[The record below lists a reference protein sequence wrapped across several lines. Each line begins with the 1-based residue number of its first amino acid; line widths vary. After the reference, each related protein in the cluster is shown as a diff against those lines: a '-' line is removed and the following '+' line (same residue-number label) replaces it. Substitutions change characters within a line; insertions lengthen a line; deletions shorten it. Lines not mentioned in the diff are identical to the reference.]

1 MGLLGILPEHT
12 LAAARQGALAQTPGV
27 GSLTGTVSNAQTGQP
42 VANAFVRIVGT
53 DLQATT
59 GASGRFTIPKVPVG
73 TVQVSI
79 VAPGHLEVGKD
90 GVSVAAGN
98 ATSLEIELLPT
109 PNFLEQVQVTASKE
123 PLSIGD
129 VPAQANIIDRSQ
141 IVRKGDLD
149 LTQAVANIPGV
160 IVSNQYDVFKSV
172 MMRGMPRAGNEF
184 QTTLLLIDG
193 VPQTDSRNS
202 ARVANIPINDV
213 SSIEVVRGPN
223 SALYGRTA
231 IGGSINIL
239 TAEPTVEHRATF
251 DSQAGQFG
259 HLKQQVTASGP
270 VQNWGGYYLSAASNR
285 SNGYH
290 TQSYDFKNRGDAL
303 FTKFTFTPDDKS
315 HGSVT
320 LANVTT
326 DNGLPTG
333 VPIVG
338 GRFLSDIDST
348 FDPLTNLNTP
358 TSNYHQ
364 DEFRSTVNYRRQLTS
379 SIEFVEVFGF
389 RKFRY
394 RWTDNG
400 AQLGAPFDLAANTVT
415 QYPFEQTQDEHIF
428 YQDAH
433 VVLKT
438 RPYGMES
445 TLVTGV
451 TYERSKGFVGGNF
464 LYTDP
469 VTLGWPV
476 NYLTGA
482 IPARADW
489 QFFRFGGND
498 YRLNSTGVFGQFV
511 ISPVQRLL
519 VNVGGR
525 YDRLNLHNVQ
535 VYAAGQPQI
544 DAVYDAFSPKVSAT
558 VKLLGTDAGARTD
571 ALNLYAAYSRA
582 FLPPRTPNNL
592 APADATLTL
601 EPEKI
606 KNYEVGLKGNLF
618 GSKLGLEGTF
628 FRMQRDGIVV
638 RTQQGPFFLD
648 NNAGVQ
654 KFRGVEI
661 GASWAPW
668 PALSF
673 YANSAFY
680 HTRFGTYVLQA
691 PTGNTVLTGK
701 RPEQAPDIV
710 YNTGVTVDHHSGWG
724 GSVNL
729 KHVGGVFL
737 DPTNTFSLEPY
748 TVVDGSVSWNRN
760 PVRLTLA
767 AHNLFDRL
775 YFNNGSNNAQRADV
789 APPRQVVLS
798 ASFSFR

>member
-1 MGLLGILPEHT
+1 MTQP
-12 LAAARQGALAQTPGV
+12 AAAAAQAP
-27 GSLTGTVSNAQTGQP
+27 GSLSGTVANAQTGQP
-42 VANAFVRIVGT
+42 VANAFVRVVGT
-53 DLQATT
+53 ELQAIT
-59 GASGRFTIPKVPVG
+59 GTSGRFTIAGIPSG
-73 TVQVSI
+73 SVQVSI
-79 VAPGHLEVGKD
+79 VAPGYLEVTRA
-90 GVSVAAGN
+90 GVPI
-98 ATSLEIELLPT
+98 ATADTTPIEIELQPT
-109 PNFLEQVQVTASKE
+109 PNFMEQVQVTASKE

-129 VPAQANIIDRSQ
+129 VPAQATIIDRRQ
-141 IVRKGDLD
+141 IAREGDLD
-149 LTQAVANIPGV
+149 LTQAVANIPGLV
-160 IVSNQYDVFKSV
+160 VSNQYDVFKSV
-172 MMRGMPRAGNEF
+172 LMRGMPRAGNEF

-202 ARVANIPINDV
+202 ARVANVPINDV
-213 SSIEVVRGPN
+213 GSIEVVRGPN

-239 TAEPTVEHRATF
+239 TAEPTVDHRADF
-251 DSQAGQFG
+251 ESQAGQFG

-290 TQSYDFKNRGDAL
+290 QQAYDFKNRSDAL
-303 FTKFTFTPDDKS
+303 FTKFTFTPDSQS

-338 GRFLSDIDST
+338 GRFLSDIDPT

-364 DEFRSTVNYRRQLTS
+364 DEFRTTLNYRRQLAPWL
-379 SIEFVEVFGF
+379 EFVEVFGF

-394 RWTDNG
+394 RWVDNG
-400 AQLGAPFDLAANTVT
+400 AQLGLPVDLAANTVT

-433 VVLKT
+433 VVIDT
-438 RPYGMES
+438 APGGMES
-445 TLVTGV
+445 TLVAGV
-451 TYERSKGFVGGNF
+451 TYERAKGFVAGNF
-464 LYTDP
+464 LFTDP

-476 NYLTGA
+476 NYLTGVF
-482 IPARADW
+482 PERGDW

-498 YRLNSTGVFGQFV
+498 YRLDSTGAFAQYV
-511 ISPVQRLL
+511 IAPARRLL
-519 VNVGGR
+519 VTVGGR
-525 YDRLNLHNVQ
+525 YDRLDLHNIQ
-535 VYAAGQPQI
+535 VFASGLPEI
-544 DAVYDAFSPKVSAT
+544 DAVYDAFSPKLSAT
-558 VKLLGTDAGARTD
+558 VKLLAPDAAGGMG
-571 ALNLYAAYSRA
+571 ALNVYAAYSRA
-582 FLPPRTPNNL
+582 FLPPRSPNNL
-592 APADATLTL
+592 APADTTLTL

-606 KNYEVGLKGNLF
+606 KNYEIGLKGNVF
-618 GSKLGLEGTF
+618 GSRLGLEATF

-654 KFRGVEI
+654 NFRGVEL

-668 PALSF
+668 SAVSV
-673 YANSAFY
+673 YANAAFY
-680 HTRFGTYVLQA
+680 HTRFGSYVLQA
-691 PTGNTVLTGK
+691 ATGDTVLTGN
-701 RPEQAPDIV
+701 RPEQAPDVVSNAGIA
-710 YNTGVTVDHHSGWG
+710 VDHPAGWG
-724 GSVNL
+724 ATANV
-729 KHVGGVFL
+729 KHVGDMFL
-737 DPTNTFSLEPY
+737 DPTNRFRLDPY
-748 TVVDGSVSWNRN
+748 TVTDASVFWDRT
-760 PVRLTLA
+760 PVRMTLA
-767 AHNLFDRL
+767 AHNLFDRR

-789 APPRQVVLS
+789 APPRQVVVS